1 MGLLVAPVLA
11 FAQLPTIAPSPN
23 VAGPITGS
31 QSFIN
36 LVNQILFYVAT
47 LFWILAAVFV
57 FYAAYLYLT
66 AAGDEEKVKQASIHP
81 CVADWRSQFHAHLW
95 RWSSRVKL
103 HAPSAFRVACSWL
116 RFGHTAVDLV
126 LATISHP
133 LAHYIYLS
141 SSPSGEAVGSS
152 TKWD

>member
-1 MGLLVAPVLA
+1 MKNAKKLVVAVGTLGLLVAPVLA

-66 AAGDEEKVKQASIHP
+66 AAGDEEKVKKASHTLMYAV
-81 CVADWRSQFHAHLW
+81 VA
-95 RWSSRVKL
+95 
-103 HAPSAFRVACSWL
+103 
-116 RFGHTAVDLV
+116 
-126 LATISHP
+126 I
-133 LAHYIYLS
+133 
-141 SSPSGEAVGSS
+141 AVGIMAYGIPVLVN
-152 TKWD
+152 TFLLGG